1 MEFTVY
7 FIAAATVRGDAFLE
21 YFIVTDRVL
30 EDGHRSK
37 MYKVEPDLICIWEP
51 DLVTKKVGTDLVLS
65 WEPDL
70 VTKKVGTDL
79 VLSWEPNLVTKKV
92 GTDLVLS

>member
-1 MEFTVY
+1 MSNSISGRISVTV
-7 FIAAATVRGDAFLE
+7 
-21 YFIVTDRVL
+21 RVL

-37 MYKVEPDLICIWEP
+37 MYKVEPDLVLSWEP
-51 DLVTKKVGTDLVLS
+51 DLVTKKVGIDLVLS

-79 VLSWEPNLVTKKV
+79 VLSC
-92 GTDLVLS
+92 GTDLSI